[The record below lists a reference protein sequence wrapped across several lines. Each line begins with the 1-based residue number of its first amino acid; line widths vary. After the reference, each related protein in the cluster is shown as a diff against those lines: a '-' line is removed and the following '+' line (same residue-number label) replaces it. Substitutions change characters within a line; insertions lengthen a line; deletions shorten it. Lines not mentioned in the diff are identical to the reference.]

1 MSRITLYERLK
12 PELKKKLET
21 QNLQYEHTIKSIFD
35 NLQTKKLYSE
45 LTLTE
50 LKTMYA
56 FLDMNS
62 TNVTQS
68 DILYGDN
75 LFKTI

>member
-35 NLQTKKLYSE
+35 NLQTKRLYSE

>member
-56 FLDMNS
+56 FLNMNS

>member
-12 PELKKKLET
+12 PELKKKLEA

-35 NLQTKKLYSE
+35 NIQTKKLYSD
-45 LTLTE
+45 LTVSE

-56 FLDMNS
+56 VLDMNS
-62 TNVTQS
+62 TNITQS

>member
-12 PELKKKLET
+12 PELKKKLKA

-35 NLQTKKLYSE
+35 NLQTKRLYSE

>member
-12 PELKKKLET
+12 PELKKKLNA

-35 NLQTKKLYSE
+35 NLQTKQLYSE

>member
-12 PELKKKLET
+12 PEFKKKLEA
-21 QNLQYEHTIKSIFD
+21 QNLQYEHTVKSIFD
-35 NLQTKKLYSE
+35 NLQTKRLYSE

-50 LKTMYA
+50 LKTMYT

>member
-12 PELKKKLET
+12 PELKKKLES

-35 NLQTKKLYSE
+35 NLQTKQLYSD
-45 LTLTE
+45 LTVSE

-75 LFKTI
+75 LFNTK

>member
-12 PELKKKLET
+12 PELKKKLEA

-35 NLQTKKLYSE
+35 NLQTKKLYSD
-45 LTLTE
+45 LTVSE
-50 LKTMYA
+50 